1 MKARHARLHFA
12 AGLGA
17 LALLLTLAGSA
28 SAAPLDILSTTGP
41 IAGTVAPG
49 LAPQLKILVF
59 LTLLSLLPAI
69 VLTMTS
75 FTRIVIVL
83 SFVKQGLGTQQ
94 TPPSQ
99 VMVGIALFVTMFTM
113 APVTEKIMTDA
124 YQPYAA
130 GKIDEEAALNRAAS
144 PLRSFMLRQTR
155 EADLALFY
163 SAARQPMPSTEEDVP
178 LRIASPAFV
187 VSELTTAF
195 QMGVLVLLPF
205 LVIDLAVASVLMSMG
220 MMMVP
225 PSSISLPLKLLLF
238 VVVDGW
244 HLLIGSL
251 LRSFA

>member
-1 MKARHARLHFA
+1 MTPVKRRSLLVAGVA
-12 AGLGA
+12 ALGA
-17 LALLLTLAGSA
+17 SMLTSA
-28 SAAPLDILSTTGP
+28 SAHAAPDLLSLASNG
-41 IAGTVAPG
+41 PG
-49 LAPQLKILVF
+49 LAPQLKILG
-59 LTLLSLLPAI
+59 LMTILSLIPAI

-83 SFVKQGLGTQQ
+83 GFVKQGLGAQQ
-94 TPPSQ
+94 SPPSQ
-99 VMVGIALFVTMFTM
+99 VLVGMALFLTLFTM
-113 APVTEKIMTDA
+113 APVTTTVMKDA
-124 YQPYAA
+124 YEPYAA
-130 GKIDEEAALNRAAS
+130 GKIDENTALDRAAA

-163 SAARQPMPSTEEDVP
+163 GAAHAPLPATEEEVP

-205 LVIDLAVASVLMSMG
+205 LVIDLAVAAILMALG

-225 PSSISLPLKLLLF
+225 PASISLPLKLLLF

-244 HLLIGSL
+244 HLLVGSL
-251 LRSFA
+251 LRSFSQ

>member
-1 MKARHARLHFA
+1 MAPNDLMSA
-12 AGLGA
+12 ASTPGLG
-17 LALLLTLAGSA
+17 
-28 SAAPLDILSTTGP
+28 
-41 IAGTVAPG
+41 
-49 LAPQLKILVF
+49 PQLKILAV

-75 FTRIVIVL
+75 FTRIVVVL

-94 TPPSQ
+94 TPPAQ
-99 VMVGIALFVTMFTM
+99 VLVGIALFLTMFTM
-113 APVTEKIMTDA
+113 APITQSIMTNA
-124 YQPYAA
+124 YEPYAA
-130 GKIDEEAALNRAAS
+130 GKIDESTALNRATT
-144 PLRSFMLRQTR
+144 PLRAFMLKQTR

-163 SAARQPMPSTEEDVP
+163 DAAKQPMPATEEEVP
-178 LRIASPAFV
+178 MRIASPAFI

-205 LVIDLAVASVLMSMG
+205 LVIDLAVASILMAMG

-225 PSSISLPLKLLLF
+225 PSSISLPLKLILF

-244 HLLIGSL
+244 HLLVGSL